1 MLTGLQI
8 RRKFLEFFE
17 KKGHKIVHSSSL
29 VPHNDPTLLFT
40 NAGMNQFKDVF
51 LGLEKR
57 DYTRATS
64 SQKCVRAG
72 GKHND
77 LENVGFTNRHHTFF
91 EMLGNFS
98 FGDYFKKEAIAYAWE
113 LITAKDWFGIDKNK
127 LYVTIFEG
135 SPLDEIP
142 RDNEAEQFWLDVG
155 VPKERIHA
163 FGMKDNFWQMGDTGP
178 CGPCSE
184 IHYDMGPVASDQ
196 GHGTTAPECRFPCPS
211 DCGRYIEIW
220 NLVFMQYDRQPRVP
234 DGTLFGYK
242 RLPKSSIDTGMG
254 LERVTAV
261 LQGVISNYETDLFVP
276 LIERAAELTGTST
289 GNVEPG
295 LRPGRAG
302 EGTRPYA
309 ITATNHVAADAPVR
323 PGASD
328 AHGGTGVPPV
338 QAERSS
344 AAISKTS
351 SGASLRRAGEG
362 TRPYASSGTN
372 HVGAD
377 ALVRPSEQKSAASL
391 RVIADHSRAAT
402 FLISDGVLPS
412 NEGRGYVLR
421 KIIRRAITHG
431 RLLGQTKPFLHEMV
445 FAVRDLM
452 QDAYPEL
459 KETADRVSKV
469 VLAEESRFAH
479 TLDLG
484 LKKLEDDL
492 FAALSQQ
499 IMKKLE
505 KEMDA
510 AREDSRGLPYH
521 EGLSSI
527 EACVAD
533 LRNMGVDP
541 VFPGD
546 MAFKLYDTFG
556 MPLDFMQ
563 DAARDQGIAF
573 DQAGFDRAMAEQRER
588 ARASWKGAAKQS
600 ASAAFRV
607 FLDGHSVQ
615 GFEAPRGY
623 VSDRHPQSVFVGY
636 ERTRD
641 EGCKVLFITRGDEVV
656 QELKPGEEGE
666 VILDHT
672 PFYAESGGQVGDR
685 GVFYSDELNTVV
697 AEVKGCYYPVQ
708 GVRAHQVIAKQPIRV
723 GDKVDAVVD
732 TAIRQSTMRNHTA
745 THLLHA
751 GLREVLGKHVKQAG
765 SLVAPNHL
773 RFDFSH
779 FTAVED
785 EELQDIED
793 MINKEVLRNQ
803 RVEVIENVPIDV
815 AVNEYKAMALFGEKY
830 GDRVRVI
837 RIGDFS
843 TELCGGTH
851 TGATGEIG
859 LIKILKEGSVSSG
872 VRRVE
877 AVTGEGS
884 LRHFRKDHELE
895 TVVSRFVVP
904 TLAQKTRKDGAPSS
918 EEATT
923 SPAEALRAELEK
935 KDAEIKRLAR
945 ENDQLRMKSASSSV
959 ASVGEKIKEVRGV
972 KVLAH
977 RVDNL
982 ERPQM
987 RTLVDQLRDKIGSGV
1002 VVLGSATNGN
1012 VALIVGV
1019 TKDLTSRI
1027 QAGKVI
1033 GLVAQKVGGK
1043 GGGRPDLAEAGGKD
1057 PEALDAALG
1066 EAYGVVEGL
1075 LGLG

>member
-1 MLTGLQI
+1 MLTGSEI
-8 RRKFLEFFE
+8 RRKFLDFFVQ
-17 KKGHKIVHSSSL
+17 KGHKEVHSSSL
-29 VPHNDPTLLFT
+29 VPANDPTLLFT

-113 LITAKDWFGIDKNK
+113 LITSPQWFGISKNK

-184 IHYDMGPVASDQ
+184 IHYDMGPVASDR

-459 KETADRVSKV
+459 KETAGRVSKA
-469 VLAEESRFAH
+469 VLAEEQRFAH

-484 LKKLEDDL
+484 LRKLGEDL
-492 FAALSQQ
+492 APLIAEKYLAAHPGTALDELRKIFGYEISW
-499 IMKKLE
+499 
-505 KEMDA
+505 
-510 AREDSRGLPYH
+510 
-521 EGLSSI
+521 EGWGSMAPRS
-527 EACVAD
+527 EAVY
-533 LRNMGVDP
+533 
-541 VFPGD
+541 PGD
-546 MAFKLYDTFG
+546 KGFKLYDTFG
-556 MPLDFMQ
+556 MPLDFIQ
-563 DAARDQGIAF
+563 DAVRDVGLAF

-588 ARASWKGAAKQS
+588 ARASWKGSAKKT
-600 ASAAFRV
+600 ASPAYRLFV
-607 FLDGHSVQ
+607 DGRAVEV
-615 GFEAPRGY
+615 FEAPAGY
-623 VSDRHPQSVFVGY
+623 VSDTLKKTNPQSVFVGY
-636 ERTRD
+636 ETARA
-641 EGCKVLFITRGDEVV
+641 ENCEVLFITKNNQVV
-656 QELKPGEEGE
+656 RELKPGEEGE

-685 GVFYSDELNTVV
+685 GVLYSDELNTVV

-793 MINKEVLRNQ
+793 LINKEVLRNQ
-803 RVEVIENVPIDV
+803 KVETIADVPIDV
-815 AVNEYKAMALFGEKY
+815 AISEYHAMALFGEKY
-830 GDRVRVI
+830 GDKVRVV

-884 LRHFRKDHELE
+884 VRHFRKDHQLE
-895 TVVSRFVVP
+895 NVVA
-904 TLAQKTRKDGAPSS
+904 TLAAHADG
-918 EEATT
+918 TT
-923 SPAEALRAELEK
+923 PAEALKLELEK
-935 KDAEIKRLAR
+935 RDAEIKRLVR
-945 ENDQLRMKSASSSV
+945 ELDQVRMKSASSSV
-959 ASVGEKIKEVRGV
+959 AATTESIREVKGV
-972 KVLAH
+972 KVLAQ

-987 RTLVDQLRDKIGSGV
+987 RTLVDQLRNKIGSGV
-1002 VVLGSATNGN
+1002 VVLGSAIDGR
-1012 VALIVGV
+1012 VALIAGV
-1019 TKDLTSRI
+1019 TKDLTNRI

-1033 GLVAQKVGGK
+1033 GQVAQKVGGK
-1043 GGGRPDLAEAGGKD
+1043 GGGRPDMAEAGGDK

-1066 EAYGVVEGL
+1066 EVYEIVGSMI
-1075 LGLG
+1075 